1 MRVVVLLGQAPSDL
15 GRFPRDADTLADPAG
30 LAQADG
36 QDCQCVGEVGQVE
49 IRVDACQTSK
59 DLARLSSGV
68 EGLATAP
75 RARQAL
81 TELQQSAGTGR
92 ALGADMG

>member
-1 MRVVVLLGQAPSDL
+1 M
-15 GRFPRDADTLADPAG
+15 
-30 LAQADG
+30 
-36 QDCQCVGEVGQVE
+36 GEVGQVE

-59 DLARLSSGV
+59 HLACLSSGV